1 MLRTI
6 SIPVDLPPEKFFS
19 LMASCAE
26 IFNAHID
33 WALEQKTD
41 NKSKAHQD
49 LYSQLRLTYADVPS
63 ALLQATI
70 DNTLE

>member
-49 LYSQLRLTYADVPS
+49 LYS
-63 ALLQATI
+63 
-70 DNTLE
+70 